1 MCARTPVH
9 ARTYEFTLTNFFD
22 VTKSTPKP
30 PAPRVDT
37 NPVALKPAPKA
48 PVRRIQVRKSG
59 VHGRGVFA
67 LVDLAE
73 GELVMEYTGEVI
85 SWDEAQRRHPHD
97 PANPNHTFYFHID
110 DQHVI
115 DGKVG
120 GNSARWINHACEP
133 NCEADEQG
141 GRIFIKTL
149 HNIAAGQELNYDYG
163 LMIDEPY
170 TKKLLAEYP
179 CWCGSK
185 LCRGTLLAPKD
196 DEKPSKKN
204 KPKKSKKSKE
214 PKKSK
219 ETKESKKTDKS
230 DSKDKKHKK
239 SKKDKKS
246 S

>member
-1 MCARTPVH
+1 MH

-22 VTKSTPKP
+22 VTKSTPTS
-30 PAPRVDT
+30 PAARVDS
-37 NPVALKPAPKA
+37 NPVAVKSAPKA

-97 PANPNHTFYFHID
+97 PANPSHTFYFHID

-149 HNIAAGQELNYDYG
+149 RNIPAGQELNYDYG

-185 LCRGTLLAPKD
+185 RCRGTLLAPKD
-196 DEKPSKKN
+196 DDKPYKKN
-204 KPKKSKKSKE
+204 KSKKSKKSKE
-214 PKKSK
+214 AKKAN
-219 ETKESKKTDKS
+219 KS
-230 DSKDKKHKK
+230 DAKDKKHKK
-239 SKKDKKS
+239 NKKDKKS
-246 S
+246 SKASSPS

>member
-1 MCARTPVH
+1 M
-9 ARTYEFTLTNFFD
+9 
-22 VTKSTPKP
+22 
-30 PAPRVDT
+30 
-37 NPVALKPAPKA
+37 
-48 PVRRIQVRKSG
+48 
-59 VHGRGVFA
+59 
-67 LVDLAE
+67 
-73 GELVMEYTGEVI
+73 
-85 SWDEAQRRHPHD
+85 
-97 PANPNHTFYFHID
+97 
-110 DQHVI
+110 
-115 DGKVG
+115 G

-219 ETKESKKTDKS
+219 ETKESKKADKS

>member
-1 MCARTPVH
+1 MH

-22 VTKSTPKP
+22 VTKSTSKP

-37 NPVALKPAPKA
+37 NPVALKPAPKT

-97 PANPNHTFYFHID
+97 LANPNHTFYFHID

-149 HNIAAGQELNYDYG
+149 HNIPAGQELNYDYG

-196 DEKPSKKN
+196 DEKPSKK
-204 KPKKSKKSKE
+204 KKSKKSK
-214 PKKSK
+214 
-219 ETKESKKTDKS
+219 KESKKADKS
-230 DSKDKKHKK
+230 DAKDKKHKK
-239 SKKDKKS
+239 SKKDKKAS
-246 S
+246 KASQGTAD

>member
-1 MCARTPVH
+1 MH

-22 VTKSTPKP
+22 VTKSTPTS
-30 PAPRVDT
+30 PAARVDS
-37 NPVALKPAPKA
+37 NPVAVKSAPKA

-97 PANPNHTFYFHID
+97 PANPSHTFYFHID

-149 HNIAAGQELNYDYG
+149 RNIPAGQELNYDYG

-185 LCRGTLLAPKD
+185 RCRGTLLAPKD
-196 DEKPSKKN
+196 DDKPYKKN
-204 KPKKSKKSKE
+204 KSKKSKKSKE
-214 PKKSK
+214 AKKAN
-219 ETKESKKTDKS
+219 KS
-230 DSKDKKHKK
+230 DAKDKKHKK
-239 SKKDKKS
+239 NKKDKKS
-246 S
+246 SKASSLS

>member
-1 MCARTPVH
+1 VH

-22 VTKSTPKP
+22 VTKSTSKP

-120 GNSARWINHACEP
+120 GNSARWINHACDP

-149 HNIAAGQELNYDYG
+149 DNIAAGQELNYDYG

-196 DEKPSKKN
+196 DEKPSKK
-204 KPKKSKKSKE
+204 KKSKKSK
-214 PKKSK
+214 
-219 ETKESKKTDKS
+219 KESKKADKS
-230 DSKDKKHKK
+230 DAKDKKHKK
-239 SKKDKKS
+239 NKKDKKAS
-246 S
+246 KASQGTAD

>member
-1 MCARTPVH
+1 MH

-22 VTKSTPKP
+22 VTKSTPTS
-30 PAPRVDT
+30 PAARVDS
-37 NPVALKPAPKA
+37 NPVAVKSAPKA
-48 PVRRIQVRKSG
+48 TVRRIQVRKSG

-97 PANPNHTFYFHID
+97 PANPSHTFYFHID

-149 HNIAAGQELNYDYG
+149 RNIPAGQELNYDYG

-185 LCRGTLLAPKD
+185 RCRGTLLAPKD
-196 DEKPSKKN
+196 DDKPYKKN
-204 KPKKSKKSKE
+204 KSKKSKKSKE
-214 PKKSK
+214 AKKAN
-219 ETKESKKTDKS
+219 KS
-230 DSKDKKHKK
+230 DAKDKKHKK
-239 SKKDKKS
+239 NKKDKKS
-246 S
+246 SKASSPS